1 MVGIDYTSYT
11 FYQEITGAIM
21 STTVKPSA
29 DAAAIHNTREAVRS
43 QPGLGNLTFQMKAR
57 SSGGLTVRTE
67 TGATIQNGVIDTS
80 RGDEPAGLLGTDT
93 GMSPTEY
100 IMQALAGC
108 YTATLTMMAAEKG
121 IDLDGIELDL
131 NFDINLNGFLGLDS
145 NVRKGAKSIRVDV
158 HLTSKTASREELEA
172 LVSEMQK
179 NSPIHDTLAN
189 PVEMITRLA

>member
-1 MVGIDYTSYT
+1 
-11 FYQEITGAIM
+11 M

-80 RGDEPAGLLGTDT
+80 RVGKFSNIGDEPAGLLGTDT

-100 IMQALAGC
+100 IMQALAV
-108 YTATLTMMAAEKG
+108 
-121 IDLDGIELDL
+121 IPPP
-131 NFDINLNGFLGLDS
+131 
-145 NVRKGAKSIRVDV
+145 
-158 HLTSKTASREELEA
+158 
-172 LVSEMQK
+172 
-179 NSPIHDTLAN
+179 SP
-189 PVEMITRLA
+189 

>member
-1 MVGIDYTSYT
+1 
-11 FYQEITGAIM
+11 M
-21 STTVKPSA
+21 STTIKPSA

-80 RGDEPAGLLGTDT
+80 RVGKFSNIGDEPAGLLGTDT

-121 IDLDGIELDL
+121 IDLDGID
-131 NFDINLNGFLGLDS
+131 LNGFLGLDS

>member
-1 MVGIDYTSYT
+1 
-11 FYQEITGAIM
+11 M

-67 TGATIQNGVIDTS
+67 TGATIQNHRLFATVPSNI
-80 RGDEPAGLLGTDT
+80 GDEPAGLLGTDT

>member
-1 MVGIDYTSYT
+1 
-11 FYQEITGAIM
+11 M

-80 RGDEPAGLLGTDT
+80 RVGKFSNIGDEPAGLLGTDT

-108 YTATLTMMAAEKG
+108 YTATLTS
-121 IDLDGIELDL
+121 
-131 NFDINLNGFLGLDS
+131 FLGLDS

>member
-1 MVGIDYTSYT
+1 
-11 FYQEITGAIM
+11 M

-80 RGDEPAGLLGTDT
+80 RVGKFSNIGDEPAGLLGTDT

-121 IDLDGIELDL
+121 IELDGIELDL

-189 PVEMITRLA
+189 PVEMIARLA

>member
-1 MVGIDYTSYT
+1 
-11 FYQEITGAIM
+11 M

-43 QPGLGNLTFQMKAR
+43 QPGTGNLTFQMKAR
-57 SSGGLTVRTE
+57 SSGGLTIRTE

-80 RGDEPAGLLGTDT
+80 RVGKFSNIGDEPAGLLGTDT

-121 IDLDGIELDL
+121 IDWTVSSWILI
-131 NFDINLNGFLGLDS
+131 
-145 NVRKGAKSIRVDV
+145 SIS
-158 HLTSKTASREELEA
+158 TSTASLGWTATCVKVRNLFA
-172 LVSEMQK
+172 SMF
-179 NSPIHDTLAN
+179 TLRARP
-189 PVEMITRLA
+189 PVARS